1 MSTCSKTSIYIYIY
15 NFFWKSLYL
24 YFIINVVGGGGLK
37 KKYYQIDPTQG
48 KGGPDFSSAPTQHN
62 DDNPDIETE
71 EEACPRSEHSSE
83 DCR

>member
-1 MSTCSKTSIYIYIY
+1 M
-15 NFFWKSLYL
+15 
-24 YFIINVVGGGGLK
+24 GGGGLK